1 MVDRVLTILGWVVLV
16 SPHITCLV
24 LWIAYLISGA

>member
-16 SPHITCLV
+16 SPHTTCIV
-24 LWIAYLISGA
+24 LLIIHLLGGL